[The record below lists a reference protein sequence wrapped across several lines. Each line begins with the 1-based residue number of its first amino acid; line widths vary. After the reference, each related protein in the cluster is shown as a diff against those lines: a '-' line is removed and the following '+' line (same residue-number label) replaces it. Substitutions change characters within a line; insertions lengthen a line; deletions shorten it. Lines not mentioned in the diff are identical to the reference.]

1 MKRKAKS
8 VITILLTALMIIT
21 MLPTT
26 AFAASSKKAPSK
38 VSITKVTA
46 STNAV
51 TVKWKK
57 ASNATSY
64 RIYYKQSGAKKWKTV
79 ANVSGSKTS
88 YTHKS
93 SKKTPLVGGKKYVY
107 TVRAYNKSS
116 KKWGKY
122 NTKGK
127 TVTIPAVPSTVKMG
141 KVKGTA
147 YNKVSIS
154 WSKASNATMYR
165 VYYKQSG
172 AKKWKA
178 VANVSGTSYT
188 HTSSKKAPLVSGKK
202 YVYTVRA
209 YNKSSKKWGKYNT
222 KGVSVT
228 VPKKNSTPAKVLVQS
243 VQIDSITTA
252 IETKGGTYQFTSK
265 VLPANATNKTL
276 KWTSSNPKVAT
287 IDQNG
292 KVTAVTEGETTITAT
307 ATDGSGKKDT
317 ANIKVNFNV
326 PKNVSA
332 TGIKLNKTSIELDG
346 SSSTQLTATLTP
358 SNTTDNVAWRT
369 SDSEIAEV
377 IDGEVYACNPGT
389 ATITAYVVQN
399 PNLKATCTVTVDYI
413 QSVSINDSSI
423 QLTAKGAT
431 HQLSATIKPA
441 NTKHNA
447 LSWSS
452 DDTSV
457 ATVDQNGKVTAV
469 GNGYA
474 TITCKA
480 TDTKQPNN
488 PDLTATC
495 SVTVKIP
502 EATVTPTPSQPSNVV
517 ETVNLTGGETTDCYI
532 APEDVDSSVVI
543 RNIEMTIQ
551 GNADSINVNSKGYDS
566 ATGCSFV
573 NIRGL
578 KTGQVVIV
586 ANYNGRTLKRWNVN
600 VTSNWSEYMGYVAW
614 RKDVESQIWNGN
626 MSTVQKLDTAQN
638 YIKTEFRYS
647 NNNAAAAVYAYQTK
661 KIDCFGAS
669 EIFGDF
675 AKDLNLRVGYMDY
688 ATGKIY
694 DYLADA
700 TAHMT
705 GHMCNAV
712 MLDGQWVRYDA
723 QPSTNTAV
731 D

>member
-243 VQIDSITTA
+243 VDIDNITTA

-287 IDQNG
+287 VDQNG
-292 KVTAVTEGETTITAT
+292 KVTGISEGTVTITAE
-307 ATDGSGKKDT
+307 ATDGSGKKDS
-317 ANIKVNFNV
+317 APMSVNFHIDHTKI
-326 PKNVSA
+326 PA
-332 TGIKLNKTSIELDG
+332 TGIKISKTSAELSGWGDSTPIEV
-346 SSSTQLTATLTP
+346 TLTP
-358 SNTTDNVAWRT
+358 SNTTDWVEWNSSNSDVAYVNNGKI
-369 SDSEIAEV
+369 SA
-377 IDGEVYACNPGT
+377 GYPGT
-389 ATITAYVVQN
+389 ATLTAYVANN
-399 PNLKATCTVTVDYI
+399 PSIKATCTVTVDYI
-413 QSVSINDSSI
+413 QSVTINNSSI

-431 HQLSATIKPA
+431 QQISTTITPA

-502 EATVTPTPSQPSNVV
+502 EATVTPTPTPNPSNVV
-517 ETVNLTGGETTDCYI
+517 ETVNLAGGETYSSYL
-532 APEDVDSSVVI
+532 AMEDVNTSVNLQNV
-543 RNIEMTIQ
+543 EMVLQ
-551 GNADSINVNSKGYDS
+551 GNTDAISISGKGYDS
-566 ATGCSFV
+566 RTGCAYTDF
-573 NIRGL
+573 RAL
-578 KTGQVVIV
+578 KTGQVVII
-586 ANYNGRTLKRWNVN
+586 AKYNGQTLKRWNVN

-614 RKDVESQIWNGN
+614 RKDVESQIWNSN
-626 MSTVQKLDTAQN
+626 MSTVQKLDAAKD
-638 YIKTEFRYS
+638 YIKSTFTYS
-647 NNNAAAAVYAYQTK
+647 NTDASSAVYAYKTK
-661 KIDCFGAS
+661 KADCITAS
-669 EIFGDF
+669 ELFGDF
-675 AKDLNLRVGYMDY
+675 AKDSNVRVGYVN
-688 ATGKIY
+688 ANTGKIY
-694 DYLADA
+694 DYLVDA
-700 TAHMT
+700 VSASG
-705 GHMCNAV
+705 GHVFNAV
-712 MLDGQWVRYDA
+712 ILNDNWVYYDA
-723 QPSTNTAV
+723 QP
-731 D
+731 

>member
-243 VQIDSITTA
+243 VDIDNVTRVLT
-252 IETKGGTYQFTSK
+252 TKGETYQFTST
-265 VLPANATNKTL
+265 VLPANATTKTL

-413 QSVSINDSSI
+413 QSVTINNSSI

-431 HQLSATIKPA
+431 QQISTTITPA

-502 EATVTPTPSQPSNVV
+502 EATVTPTPTPNPSNVV
-517 ETVNLTGGETTDCYI
+517 ETVNLAGGETYSSYL
-532 APEDVDSSVVI
+532 AMEDVNTSVNLQNV
-543 RNIEMTIQ
+543 EMVLQ
-551 GNADSINVNSKGYDS
+551 GNTDAISISGKGYDS
-566 ATGCSFV
+566 RTGCAYTDF
-573 NIRGL
+573 RAL
-578 KTGQVVIV
+578 KTGQVVII
-586 ANYNGRTLKRWNVN
+586 AKYNGQTLKRWNVN

-614 RKDVESQIWNGN
+614 RKDVESQIWNSN
-626 MSTVQKLDTAQN
+626 MSTVQKLDAAKD
-638 YIKTEFRYS
+638 YIKSTFTYS
-647 NNNAAAAVYAYQTK
+647 NTDASSAVYAYKTK
-661 KIDCFGAS
+661 KADCITAS
-669 EIFGDF
+669 ELFGDF
-675 AKDLNLRVGYMDY
+675 AKDSNVRVGYVN
-688 ATGKIY
+688 ANTGKIY
-694 DYLADA
+694 DYLVDA
-700 TAHMT
+700 VSASG
-705 GHMCNAV
+705 GHVFNAV
-712 MLDGQWVRYDA
+712 ILNDNWVYYDA
-723 QPSTNTAV
+723 QP
-731 D
+731 

>member
-79 ANVSGSKTS
+79 ANVRGSKTS

-172 AKKWKA
+172 AKKWKTI
-178 VANVSGTSYT
+178 ANVSGTSYT
-188 HTSSKKAPLVSGKK
+188 HTSNKKAPLVSGKK

-243 VQIDSITTA
+243 VDIDNITTA

-287 IDQNG
+287 VDQNG
-292 KVTAVTEGETTITAT
+292 KVTGISEGRVTITAE
-307 ATDGSGKKDT
+307 ATDGSGKKDS
-317 ANIKVNFNV
+317 APMSVNFHIDHTKI
-326 PKNVSA
+326 PA
-332 TGIKLNKTSIELDG
+332 TGIKISKTSAELSVWGDSTPIE
-346 SSSTQLTATLTP
+346 ATLTP
-358 SNTTDNVAWRT
+358 SNTTDWVEWDTSDDNVAHVNNGK
-369 SDSEIAEV
+369 I
-377 IDGEVYACNPGT
+377 YAGYPGT
-389 ATITAYVVQN
+389 ATLTAYVANN
-399 PNLKATCTVTVDYI
+399 PSIKATCTVTVDYI
-413 QSVSINDSSI
+413 QSVTINNSSI

-431 HQLSATIKPA
+431 QQISTTITPA

-502 EATVTPTPSQPSNVV
+502 EATVTPTPTPNPSNVV
-517 ETVNLTGGETTDCYI
+517 ETVNLAGGDSKI
-532 APEDVDSSVVI
+532 LSVWNEDYTENIDVSKITFEYQNDDIFGIIGQKVSDGLWSRITIEAHKQGSVAVL
-543 RNIEMTIQ
+543 
-551 GNADSINVNSKGYDS
+551 AK
-566 ATGCSFV
+566 
-573 NIRGL
+573 
-578 KTGQVVIV
+578 
-586 ANYNGRTLKRWNVN
+586 YNGRTLKRWNVN

-614 RKDVESQIWNGN
+614 RKDVESQIWNSN
-626 MSTVQKLDTAQN
+626 MSTVQKLDAAKD
-638 YIKTEFRYS
+638 YIKSTFTYS
-647 NNNAAAAVYAYQTK
+647 KTDASSAVYAYKTK
-661 KIDCFGAS
+661 KIECTTAS
-669 EIFGDF
+669 ELFGDF
-675 AKDLNLRVGYMDY
+675 AKDLNVRVGYVN
-688 ATGKIY
+688 ANTGKIY
-694 DYLADA
+694 DYLGYAVSAAD
-700 TAHMT
+700 
-705 GHMCNAV
+705 GHVFNAV
-712 MLDGQWVRYDA
+712 LLNDNWVYYDA
-723 QPSTNTAV
+723 QP
-731 D
+731 

>member
-64 RIYYKQSGAKKWKTV
+64 RIYYKQSGAKKWTTV

-122 NTKGK
+122 NTKG
-127 TVTIPAVPSTVKMG
+127 
-141 KVKGTA
+141 
-147 YNKVSIS
+147 
-154 WSKASNATMYR
+154 
-165 VYYKQSG
+165 
-172 AKKWKA
+172 
-178 VANVSGTSYT
+178 
-188 HTSSKKAPLVSGKK
+188 
-202 YVYTVRA
+202 
-209 YNKSSKKWGKYNT
+209 
-222 KGVSVT
+222 VSVT

-243 VQIDSITTA
+243 VDIDNITTA

-287 IDQNG
+287 VDQNG
-292 KVTAVTEGETTITAT
+292 KVTGISEGRVTITAE
-307 ATDGSGKKDT
+307 ATDGSGKKDS
-317 ANIKVNFNV
+317 APMSVNFHIDHTKI
-326 PKNVSA
+326 PA
-332 TGIKLNKTSIELDG
+332 TGIKISKTSAELSGWRDSTPIE
-346 SSSTQLTATLTP
+346 ATLTP
-358 SNTTDNVAWRT
+358 SNTTDWVEWDSSNSDVAYVDNGKI
-369 SDSEIAEV
+369 SA
-377 IDGEVYACNPGT
+377 GYPGT
-389 ATITAYVVQN
+389 ATLTAYVANN
-399 PNLKATCTVTVDYI
+399 PSIKATCTVTVDYI
-413 QSVSINDSSI
+413 QSVSINDNSV
-423 QLTAKGAT
+423 QLTEKGAT

-502 EATVTPTPSQPSNVV
+502 EATPTPTPNPSNVV
-517 ETVNLTGGETTDCYI
+517 ETVNLAGGESDTIGPDMDEFESVNFKNVTFEYQN
-532 APEDVDSSVVI
+532 VDNVLKISGFNFTQYAAGI
-543 RNIEMTIQ
+543 TI
-551 GNADSINVNSKGYDS
+551 K
-566 ATGCSFV
+566 
-573 NIRGL
+573 GL
-578 KTGQVVIV
+578 KQGSAVII
-586 ANYNGRTLKRWNVN
+586 AKYNGTVLKRYNVN

-614 RKDVESQIWNGN
+614 RKDIESQIWNNN
-626 MSTVQKLDTAQN
+626 MNTVQKLDAAKD
-638 YIKTEFRYS
+638 YIKSAFTYS
-647 NNNAAAAVYAYQTK
+647 NTDASSAVYAYKTK
-661 KIDCFGAS
+661 KADCITAS
-669 EIFGDF
+669 ELFGDF
-675 AKDLNLRVGYMDY
+675 AKDSNVRVGYVNSN
-688 ATGKIY
+688 TGKIY
-694 DYLADA
+694 DYLVDA
-700 TAHMT
+700 VSASG
-705 GHMCNAV
+705 GHVFNAV
-712 MLDGQWVRYDA
+712 ILNDNWVYYDA
-723 QPSTNTAV
+723 QP
-731 D
+731 

>member
-51 TVKWKK
+51 TIKWKK

-64 RIYYKQSGAKKWKTV
+64 RIYYKQSGAKKWITV
-79 ANVSGSKTS
+79 ANTSKTS
-88 YTHKS
+88 YTHKNN
-93 SKKTPLVGGKKYVY
+93 KKTPLVSGKKYVY
-107 TVRAYNKSS
+107 TVRAYNKNS

-154 WSKASNATMYR
+154 WSKASNATSYR
-165 VYYKQSG
+165 VYYKKSG
-172 AKKWKA
+172 AKKWIT

-243 VQIDSITTA
+243 VDIDNITTA

-287 IDQNG
+287 VDQNG
-292 KVTAVTEGETTITAT
+292 KVTGISEGRVTITAE
-307 ATDGSGKKDT
+307 ATDGSGKKDS
-317 ANIKVNFNV
+317 APMSVNFHIDHTKI
-326 PKNVSA
+326 PA
-332 TGIKLNKTSIELDG
+332 TGIKISKTSAELSGWRDSTPIE
-346 SSSTQLTATLTP
+346 ATLTP
-358 SNTTDNVAWRT
+358 SNTTDWVEWDSSNSDVAYVNNGKI
-369 SDSEIAEV
+369 SA
-377 IDGEVYACNPGT
+377 GYPGT
-389 ATITAYVVQN
+389 ATLTAYVANN
-399 PNLKATCTVTVDYI
+399 PSIKATCTVTVDYI
-413 QSVSINDSSI
+413 QSVTINNSSI

-431 HQLSATIKPA
+431 QQISTTITPA

-488 PDLTATC
+488 PDLIATC

-502 EATVTPTPSQPSNVV
+502 EATATPTPTPNPSSVV
-517 ETVNLTGGETTDCYI
+517 ETVNLAGGETYSSYL
-532 APEDVDSSVVI
+532 AMEDVNTSVNLQNV
-543 RNIEMTIQ
+543 EMVLQ
-551 GNADSINVNSKGYDS
+551 GNTDAISISGKGYDS
-566 ATGCSFV
+566 RTGCAYTDF
-573 NIRGL
+573 RAL
-578 KTGQVVIV
+578 KTGQVVII
-586 ANYNGRTLKRWNVN
+586 AKYNGQTLKRWNVN

-614 RKDVESQIWNGN
+614 RKDVESQIWNSN
-626 MSTVQKLDTAQN
+626 MSTVQKLDAAKD
-638 YIKTEFRYS
+638 YIKSTFTYS
-647 NNNAAAAVYAYQTK
+647 KTDASSAVYAYKTK
-661 KIDCFGAS
+661 KIECTTAS
-669 EIFGDF
+669 ELFGDF
-675 AKDLNLRVGYMDY
+675 AKDLNVRVGYVN
-688 ATGKIY
+688 ANTGKIY
-694 DYLADA
+694 DYLGYAVSAAD
-700 TAHMT
+700 
-705 GHMCNAV
+705 GHVFNAV
-712 MLDGQWVRYDA
+712 LLNDNWVYYDA
-723 QPSTNTAV
+723 QP
-731 D
+731 